1 MSNQQTRGAVDRK
14 QLRQFGLVMAG
25 GLTLIFGLLIPW
37 LWDHSFPLW
46 PWIAG
51 AVFAGAGLAIPSA
64 LAPIFRVWMKIGHGL
79 GWINTRIILGLV
91 FFVIFMPVALVLGIF
106 HKDPMTRRFEPERRS
121 YRIPST
127 APPPKQME
135 RPF

>member
-1 MSNQQTRGAVDRK
+1 MPSQQTSGAVDRK

-37 LWDHSFPLW
+37 LWDHSLPLW

-51 AVFAGAGLAIPSA
+51 AVFAGAGLVVPSA
-64 LAPIFRVWMKIGHGL
+64 LAPVFHVWMKIGHGL

-91 FFVIFMPVALVLGIF
+91 FFAIFMPVALVLWIF
-106 HKDPMTRRFEPERRS
+106 HKDPMARRLEPERRS
-121 YRIPST
+121 YRVLST
-127 APPPKQME
+127 ASPPEQME

>member
-1 MSNQQTRGAVDRK
+1 MTTEHTSGPADRR

-25 GLTLIFGLLIPW
+25 GLIVIFGLLIPW
-37 LWDHSFPLW
+37 LWGRSFPLW

-51 AVFAGAGLAIPSA
+51 AIFAATGLAFPVV
-64 LAPIFRVWMKIGHGL
+64 LAPVFHVWMKIGHGL

-91 FFVIFMPVALVLGIF
+91 FFVIFMPVALLFGILN
-106 HKDPMTRRFEPERRS
+106 KDPMARRFEPERPS

-127 APPPKQME
+127 ASSPKQME

>member
-1 MSNQQTRGAVDRK
+1 MTTDHTRGPVDRK

-37 LWDHSFPLW
+37 LWDRSFPLW

-51 AVFAGAGLAIPSA
+51 AAFAGTGLVFPIA
-64 LAPIFRVWMKIGHGL
+64 LAPVYHIWMKIGHAL
-79 GWINTRIILGLV
+79 GWVNTRIILGLV
-91 FFVIFMPVALVLGIF
+91 FFVIFLPVALVLSLL
-106 HKDPMTRRFEPERRS
+106 HKDPLARRFEPERPS
-121 YRIPST
+121 YRVPST
-127 APPPKQME
+127 VSPPKQME